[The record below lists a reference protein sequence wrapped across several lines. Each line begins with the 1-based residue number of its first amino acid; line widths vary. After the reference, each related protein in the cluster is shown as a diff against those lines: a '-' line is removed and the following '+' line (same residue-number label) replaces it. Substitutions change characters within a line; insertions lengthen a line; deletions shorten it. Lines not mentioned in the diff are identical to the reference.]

1 MAQESRLFITPEKGQ
16 TIFLD
21 SFILTDLPLAT
32 ISTTAEGL
40 YPAKGYHIGCGRSIS
55 LTRTDC
61 EAVQKAQKEYFD
73 FEAKAKKGAFAFGY
87 SACELLGCGI
97 NFLQCLRANCLDGCI
112 DSSTPPNPSEPMT
125 KKPPTDQE
133 PPTDTP
139 D

>member
-32 ISTTAEGL
+32 ISTTAEGV
-40 YPAKGYHIGCGRSIS
+40 YPAKGYHIGCDRSIS

-73 FEAKAKKGAFAFGY
+73 FEAKVKKGAFAFGQEVTPATFIGGVLCALAKKF
-87 SACELLGCGI
+87 ACGC
-97 NFLQCLRANCLDGCI
+97 N
-112 DSSTPPNPSEPMT
+112 DSTTPPNPSESMIKT
-125 KKPPTDQE
+125 PPTDQE
-133 PPTDTP
+133 PPTDTQ

>member
-21 SFILTDLPLAT
+21 RFILTDLPIGG
-32 ISTTAEGL
+32 ISSTAKGL
-40 YPAKGYHIGCGRSIS
+40 YPASGYHIGCDRSIS

-73 FEAKAKKGAFAFGY
+73 FEAKVKKGAFAFGQEVTPTTFIGGIL
-87 SACELLGCGI
+87 CGLLEKFRCGC
-97 NFLQCLRANCLDGCI
+97 A
-112 DSSTPPNPSEPMT
+112 DSSTPPNPSEPMI
-125 KKPPTDQE
+125 KRPPTDQE